1 MNFKIIKSIFFNS
14 LFLFFL
20 IKINLIASENNFSSD
35 AKLDKNYTKLYIAHT
50 TIGRGIDT
58 THFDESKIF
67 AAINLIAI
75 FSEKYQLIPQQ
86 LIQEKIETLTKPINA
101 FDIAN
106 AVEADKILVI
116 KIEQLRNI
124 IRAEISS
131 LNTKQPEQIT
141 TTEGFAVINYF
152 ENQTNIPVYDPTIL
166 KALQRAFALN
176 DNDSLMFAKLPAPF
190 FVKPVPNLVITGMEF
205 KNDLNYIKWEVFAEQ
220 VVRSYEFAETI
231 YDEIKNI
238 DDWVVFDIDSRDA
251 IYEMFN
257 FFLVENNIAP
267 SKNETAALAK
277 FGVNH
282 FISGKIERNKNGITI
297 SLTLNNINQR
307 NEIIPLK
314 SVSENIYVNDVKKT
328 KEAIQALAR
337 KILAN

>member
-1 MNFKIIKSIFFNS
+1 MNFKIIKSIFFTS
-14 LFLFFL
+14 SFLFFS
-20 IKINLIASENNFSSD
+20 IKINLIALENNFSDITLS
-35 AKLDKNYTKLYIAHT
+35 KNYMKLYIAHT
-50 TIGRGIDT
+50 IIGRGIDT

-67 AAINLIAI
+67 AAINLIAM

-86 LIQEKIETLTKPINA
+86 LIQEKIETLIQPINA
-101 FDIAN
+101 FDVAN

-116 KIEQLRNI
+116 KIEQLKNI

-166 KALQRAFALN
+166 KALQRSFALN
-176 DNDSLMFAKLPAPF
+176 DNDSLMFAKLSAPF
-190 FVKPVPNLVITGMEF
+190 FAKPVPNLVITGMEF
-205 KNDLNYIKWEVFAEQ
+205 KNNLNYKKWEVFAEQ

-257 FFLVENNIAP
+257 LFLVENNIAP
-267 SKNETAALAK
+267 SKNETAALVK
-277 FGVNH
+277 FDVNH

-297 SLTLNNINQR
+297 SLTLNSINQQ

-328 KEAIQALAR
+328 KETIQALAR
-337 KILAN
+337 KILVD